1 MTDKPDVCKFLI
13 EECQANQFARNREFK
28 SAFDCSA
35 SEATQ
40 AYLQKHQPKK
50 IASIKEMSIKGMRP
64 SLLTNVGIGGNPLG
78 LKPGLLSNLNA
89 QASLAQTTKESVT
102 I

>member
-1 MTDKPDVCKFLI
+1 
-13 EECQANQFARNREFK
+13 
-28 SAFDCSA
+28 
-35 SEATQ
+35 
-40 AYLQKHQPKK
+40 
-50 IASIKEMSIKGMRP
+50 MSIKGMRP